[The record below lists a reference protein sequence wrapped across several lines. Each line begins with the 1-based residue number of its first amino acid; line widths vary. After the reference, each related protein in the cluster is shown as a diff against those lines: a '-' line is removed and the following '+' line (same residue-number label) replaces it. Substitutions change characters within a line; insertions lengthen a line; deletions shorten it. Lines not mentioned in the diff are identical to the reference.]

1 MTRSAKS
8 KSLPPPTPSE
18 AAFER
23 LLESFD
29 PPLATA
35 TEGGLLGVPSTRS
48 GQAVREPHDDNVGRT
63 VAQEPIFG
71 DESIDDFVERMFAQQ
86 KKFLERDA
94 FAGIEERDSFPT
106 KIMGVSFEGRQD
118 VVAGL
123 KAGEDLLLER
133 QPENPADA
141 NAIAIRYGNL
151 QLGFLRKQIAAHLAP
166 LIDSGIPYR
175 ARVEHVT
182 GGPSLRPGS
191 GQALG
196 SGQAAKHYG
205 VNIRVFREPQAAFD
219 AFAVEARVR
228 ADHSGIQRALIGDA
242 ALHQAQRD
250 VLARLDAGQNTLA
263 VMGTGR
269 GKSFCFQYPAAY
281 RALESG
287 QKTLV
292 LYPLRALANDQFEAL
307 KRRLDGFGLRIL
319 RANGAIGAEE
329 RANLMSALQLG
340 DWDIILATPEF
351 LQFHREAFA
360 GKSSPGLLVVDEA
373 HHAYESKHRAAYGKL
388 SATIAALGGPQVLGL
403 TATARDEAFAH
414 VIDELRIAAWV
425 IDPSVRENLR
435 VVDARGTKDKLGYLR
450 RTLGESGKAI
460 VYCNS
465 RNEVSKVA
473 DGLRRE
479 LRNEVMFYHAGM
491 PTAERA
497 EVEKYFRSGELRV
510 VVATSAFGEGIDLP
524 DVRNVVLYHLNFSFT
539 EFNQQA
545 GRAGRDG
552 DPAQVHL
559 LFGETDRRIN
569 EYIIDQ
575 EAPTIGVL
583 RELYRGIRRLG
594 SGGTVRMSQSEISGT
609 LEFDKVNE
617 RTVGAALRIFEDEGL
632 IEAGIDDDGRY
643 IRFLPAPGK
652 IDLTRNERFAEGEA
666 ERENFAR
673 FCDFVLTSKAETLER
688 IMNRP
693 IYPQGQP
700 LLR

>member
-1 MTRSAKS
+1 MTRTAKS
-8 KSLPPPTPSE
+8 KGLPPPTASE

-23 LLESFD
+23 LLVEFD
-29 PPLATA
+29 GAPLDKGADSA
-35 TEGGLLGVPSTRS
+35 VLGVL
-48 GQAVREPHDDNVGRT
+48 REPQDDIT
-63 VAQEPIFG
+63 
-71 DESIDDFVERMFAQQ
+71 ESIDDFVDRMFAQQ
-86 KKFLERDA
+86 KKYLERDT
-94 FAGIEERDSFPT
+94 FAGIGERDSFPT

-123 KAGEDLLLER
+123 KAGQDLLLER

-141 NAIAIRYGNL
+141 NAIAVRYGTL

-166 LIDSGIPYR
+166 LIDSGILYR

-182 GGPSLRPGS
+182 GGRDG
-191 GQALG
+191 
-196 SGQAAKHYG
+196 KNFG
-205 VNIRVFREPQAAFD
+205 VNIRVFREQQSAFD
-219 AFAVEARVR
+219 AFAVEARALR
-228 ADHSGIQRALIGDA
+228 LGSGQASANHAGIQRALIGDA
-242 ALHQAQRD
+242 KLHKAQRD
-250 VLARLDAGQNTLA
+250 VLARLDAGKNTLA

-269 GKSFCFQYPAAY
+269 GKSFCFQYPAAS

-329 RANLMSALQLG
+329 RANLMSALELG

-351 LQFHREAFA
+351 LQFHREAFT

-414 VIDELRIAAWV
+414 VVDEMRIAAWV
-425 IDPSVRENLR
+425 IDPSVRENLC

-450 RTLGESGKAI
+450 RALGESGKAI

-473 DGLRRE
+473 GGLRRE

-491 PTAERA
+491 PAAERA
-497 EVEKYFRSGELRV
+497 EVEKYFRSGELRI

-552 DPAQVHL
+552 DPAQIHL
-559 LFGETDRRIN
+559 LFGEKDRRIN

-594 SGGTVRMSQSEISGT
+594 SDGTVRMSQNEIAGT

-688 IMNRP
+688 IINRP

-700 LLR
+700 LIR

>member
-1 MTRSAKS
+1 MTRTAKS
-8 KSLPPPTPSE
+8 KGLPPPTPSE

-23 LLESFD
+23 LLAEFD
-29 PPLATA
+29 GTPLDTRADRA
-35 TEGGLLGVPSTRS
+35 LLGV
-48 GQAVREPHDDNVGRT
+48 VREPHHDTGADAVRDST
-63 VAQEPIFG
+63 VA
-71 DESIDDFVERMFAQQ
+71 DESIDDFVARMFAQQ
-86 KKFLERDA
+86 KKYLERDA
-94 FAGIEERDSFPT
+94 FAGIGERDSFPT

-123 KAGEDLLLER
+123 KAGQDLLLER

-141 NAIAIRYGNL
+141 NAIAIRYGSL

-182 GGPSLRPGS
+182 GGRDG
-191 GQALG
+191 
-196 SGQAAKHYG
+196 KNFG
-205 VNIRVFREPQAAFD
+205 VNIRVFREQQPAFD
-219 AFAVEARVR
+219 AFAVEARSQ
-228 ADHSGIQRALIGDA
+228 ADHAGIQRALIGDA
-242 ALHQAQRD
+242 KLHKAQRD
-250 VLARLDAGQNTLA
+250 VLARLDAGKNTLA

-329 RANLMSALQLG
+329 RANLMTALELG

-351 LQFHREAFA
+351 LQFHREAFT
-360 GKSSPGLLVVDEA
+360 GKSSPGFLVVDEA

-414 VIDELRIAAWV
+414 VVDELRIAAWV

-435 VVDARGTKDKLGYLR
+435 VVDARATKDKLGYLR

-465 RNEVSKVA
+465 RSEVSKVA
-473 DGLRRE
+473 DGLRRD

-497 EVEKYFRSGELRV
+497 EVEKFFRSGELRIV
-510 VVATSAFGEGIDLP
+510 IATSAFGEGIDLP
-524 DVRNVVLYHLNFSFT
+524 DVRNVVLYHLNFSLT

-552 DPAQVHL
+552 DPAQIHL

-583 RELYRGIRRLG
+583 RELFRGIRRLG
-594 SGGTVRMSQSEISGT
+594 SDGTVRMSQSEIAGI

-688 IMNRP
+688 IINRP

-700 LLR
+700 LIR

>member
-1 MTRSAKS
+1 MTRNKTKS
-8 KSLPPPTPSE
+8 NTLPPPTPSE

-23 LLESFD
+23 VLESFGA
-29 PPLATA
+29 PPL
-35 TEGGLLGVPSTRS
+35 GRPSLPQGPSIPQDDNKR
-48 GQAVREPHDDNVGRT
+48 HDDS
-63 VAQEPIFG
+63 
-71 DESIDDFVERMFAQQ
+71 ESIDDFVERMFAQQ

-94 FAGIEERDSFPT
+94 FAGIGERDSFPT

-123 KAGEDLLLER
+123 VPGLELHLER
-133 QPENPADA
+133 QPQNPADS
-141 NAIAIRYGNL
+141 NAIAVRYGAL
-151 QLGFLRKQIAAHLAP
+151 QLGYLRKQIAKHLAP
-166 LIDSGIPYR
+166 LIDSGASYH
-175 ARVEHVT
+175 ARIEHIT
-182 GGPSLRPGS
+182 GGTG
-191 GQALG
+191 G
-196 SGQAAKHYG
+196 KNYG
-205 VNIRVFREPQAAFD
+205 VNIRVSREQRDVFD
-219 AFAVEARVR
+219 AFAVQARAQ
-228 ADHSGIQRALIGDA
+228 ADHAAIRRALIGEFD
-242 ALHQAQRD
+242 LHKAQRD
-250 VLARLDAGQNTLA
+250 VLARLEAGKNTLA

-287 QKTLV
+287 GKTLV

-319 RANGAIGAEE
+319 RANGAIGVDE
-329 RANLMSALQLG
+329 RATLMSALEHG
-340 DWDIILATPEF
+340 EWDIILATPEF
-351 LQFHREAFA
+351 LQFHREAFM
-360 GKSSPGLLVVDEA
+360 GKSAPSLLVVDEV

-388 SATIAALGGPQVLGL
+388 SRTIAALGNPQILGL

-414 VIDELRIAAWV
+414 VVEEMNIGAWV
-425 IDPSVRENLR
+425 IDPSIRENLR
-435 VVDARGTKDKLGYLR
+435 VIDARGTKDKLAYLQR
-450 RTLGESGKAI
+450 IFADGGKAI

-473 DGLRRE
+473 DGLRKE
-479 LRNEVMFYHAGM
+479 FRNEVMFYHAGM
-491 PTAERA
+491 PSAERA
-497 EVEKYFRSGELRV
+497 EVEGFFRSGELRI

-524 DVRNVVLYHLNFSFT
+524 DVRHVVLYHLNFSFT

-552 DPAQVHL
+552 AAAQIHL
-559 LFGETDRRIN
+559 LFGESDRRIN

-583 RELYRGIRRLG
+583 RELYRGIRTLA
-594 SGGTVRMSQSEISGT
+594 SDGTVRLSQSEIAST
-609 LEFDKVNE
+609 LDFDKVNE
-617 RTVGAALRIFEDEGL
+617 RTVGVALRIFEDEGL

-643 IRFLPAPGK
+643 VRFLRVPGK

-666 ERENFAR
+666 ERENFAK
-673 FCDFVLTSKAETLER
+673 FCAFVISSKAETLER
-688 IMNRP
+688 IINRP

>member
-29 PPLATA
+29 GTP
-35 TEGGLLGVPSTRS
+35 TR
-48 GQAVREPHDDNVGRT
+48 HDDAGEET
-63 VAQEPIFG
+63 
-71 DESIDDFVERMFAQQ
+71 IDDFVARMFAQ
-86 KKFLERDA
+86 KKQFLERDA
-94 FAGIEERDSFPT
+94 FAGIGERDSFPT

-118 VVAGL
+118 IVAGL
-123 KAGEDLLLER
+123 KPGADLFLER
-133 QPENPADA
+133 QPQNPVDA
-141 NAIAIRYGNL
+141 NAIAVRYGTL
-151 QLGFLRKQIAAHLAP
+151 QLGFLRKQIAKHLAP

-175 ARVEHVT
+175 ARVENVT
-182 GGPSLRPGS
+182 GGAQG
-191 GQALG
+191 
-196 SGQAAKHYG
+196 KNFG
-205 VNIRVFREPQAAFD
+205 VNVRVFREQQMSLD
-219 AFAVEARVR
+219 AFAVEARAQ
-228 ADHSGIQRALIGDA
+228 ADHAGIRRALIGDA
-242 ALHQAQRD
+242 EMHKAQRD
-250 VLARLDAGQNTLA
+250 VLARLDAGKNTLA

-329 RANLMSALQLG
+329 RVTLMTTLERG

-360 GKSSPGLLVVDEA
+360 GKSSPALLVIDEA

-388 SATIAALGGPQVLGL
+388 SATVAALGGPQVLGL

-414 VIDELRIAAWV
+414 VVKELGIAAWV
-425 IDPSVRENLR
+425 IDPTVRENLR
-435 VVDARGTKDKLGYLR
+435 VIDGRGTKDKLAYLR
-450 RTLGESGKAI
+450 RVLGDSGKAI

-473 DGLRRE
+473 DGLRKDMS
-479 LRNEVMFYHAGM
+479 NEVMFYHAGM
-491 PTAERA
+491 PSAERA
-497 EVEKYFRSGELRV
+497 EVEKYFRAGSLRV
-510 VVATSAFGEGIDLP
+510 IVATSAFGEGIDLP

-552 DPAQVHL
+552 AAAEIHL
-559 LFGETDRRIN
+559 LFGDYDRRIN

-583 RELYRGIRRLG
+583 RELYRGIRGLASDG
-594 SGGTVRMSQSEISGT
+594 VVRMSQSEIAGT

-632 IEAGIDDDGRY
+632 VEAGIDDDGRY
-643 IRFLPAPGK
+643 LRFVPAAGK

-688 IMNRP
+688 IINRP
-693 IYPQGQP
+693 IYPQGQA
-700 LLR
+700 LVR